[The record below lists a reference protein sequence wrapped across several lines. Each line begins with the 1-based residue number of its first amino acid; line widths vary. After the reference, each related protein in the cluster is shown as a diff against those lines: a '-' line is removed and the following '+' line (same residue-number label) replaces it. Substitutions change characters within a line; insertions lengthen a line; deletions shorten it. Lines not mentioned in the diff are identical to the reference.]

1 MGAGIDPKVIDKR
14 VELQV
19 QEICQCFVLSDD
31 KLRQVMKALHEAME
45 KGLKKGC
52 PPGVG
57 LKMLPSYV
65 RSVPNG
71 TEYGDYLALDLGGT
85 NFRVLLIKLRGREAE
100 MIGKVYEIPDSI
112 QKGTGELLFD
122 HIAQCLAV
130 FTKEQLGEKKKL
142 SLGFTFSFP
151 CRIEGLTK
159 GVLIHWS
166 KGFKA
171 SGVEGKD
178 VVELLKKA
186 CKKRQVTEMEDIA
199 KARLGA
205 KTREILTKIGIKSI
219 SDEDCQIVAY
229 VCSMISTRAAH
240 LTAAAI
246 SQVLNRMKRNFKV
259 TVGVDGT
266 VYRLHPF
273 FKRILQEKINCL
285 IDKGLEYQLMLSADG
300 SGIGAAVVAAVATRM
315 KHEAEKKARR
325 AG

>member
-1 MGAGIDPKVIDKR
+1 MYMGELVRIVLEKLARKGLVFKGEYDAISKR
-14 VELQV
+14 
-19 QEICQCFVLSDD
+19 QCFPT
-31 KLRQVMKALHEAME
+31 K
-45 KGLKKGC
+45 
-52 PPGVG
+52 
-57 LKMLPSYV
+57 YV
-65 RSVPNG
+65 S
-71 TEYGDYLALDLGGT
+71 
-85 NFRVLLIKLRGREAE
+85 
-100 MIGKVYEIPDSI
+100 EI
-112 QKGTGELLFD
+112 E
-122 HIAQCLAV
+122 
-130 FTKEQLGEKKKL
+130 
-142 SLGFTFSFP
+142 
-151 CRIEGLTK
+151 
-159 GVLIHWS
+159 
-166 KGFKA
+166 
-171 SGVEGKD
+171 
-178 VVELLKKA
+178 
-186 CKKRQVTEMEDIA
+186 TEMEDIA

-315 KHEAEKKARR
+315 KHE
-325 AG
+325 